1 MTLLMGAS
9 LVDGEE
15 AITIESDYM
24 QATCLVTSSTDRLS
38 FSTGERVWSLHTS
51 VEPTASVGNSASLF
65 VEVVG
70 IHCLTAHTVHNA
82 AAQKCGI
89 SPSFRRATGYTVRF
103 RPFLREQGRR
113 QWRLMR
119 ARCKHLRRR

>member
-51 VEPTASVGNSASLF
+51 VETTASVGNSALSLF
-65 VEVVG
+65 VGVAG
-70 IHCLTAHTVHNA
+70 IHFLTAHTVH
-82 AAQKCGI
+82 KCSG
-89 SPSFRRATGYTVRF
+89 SG
-103 RPFLREQGRR
+103 L
-113 QWRLMR
+113 
-119 ARCKHLRRR
+119 